1 MLELCP
7 QLVTLGFLRIDCSA
21 KKLAK
26 QTKQYSYKED
36 ISHLIDVHTSFQC
49 NNALCFTD
57 FKRQP
62 SARLRA
68 SKRRVGAAPSFL
80 RSFAAA
86 VAGRA
91 ADLVAVANISEIHSA
106 ECIAR
111 TLGDACLLTFEQ
123 GKKIST

>member
-1 MLELCP
+1 M
-7 QLVTLGFLRIDCSA
+7 

-36 ISHLIDVHTSFQC
+36 ISHLIDVHLVHTSFQC

-86 VAGRA
+86 IAGRA
-91 ADLVAVANISEIHSA
+91 ADLVIVANIAEIHSA
-106 ECIAR
+106 ECIVR